1 MAETLGEAHDLGWR
15 VRVRCAHGKRDGMKS
30 IRECTLN
37 AYLDFPTLLWTRGRD
52 FPLAILGDRLKC
64 PACGSRKVSVI
75 FIPPA
80 GAARQKARTVG
91 RHWPR
96 SR

>member
-15 VRVRCAHGKRDGMKS
+15 VRVRCAFGKRGGMKS
-30 IRECTLN
+30 IRECTLS
-37 AYLDFPTLLWTRGRD
+37 AYLDLPTLLWTRGRD

-64 PACGSRKVSVI
+64 PACSSREVAVM

-80 GAARQKARTVG
+80 NTERQK
-91 RHWPR
+91 
-96 SR
+96 SRA